1 MKRIL
6 VPTDFSETA
15 TIALN
20 FAIESARIL
29 PAKITL
35 LHSYEIY
42 ADYSADYLGIN
53 TELTYSILNES
64 EIRLDRLRESIQEK
78 HHLEVDTF
86 LSTYPLNEAILKAI
100 EEKNIDLIV
109 MGTLGNSGT
118 KEKIWGSRTSAVIGK
133 TTVPVIAIPH
143 DYKWKKPEKILFAT
157 NHFQDDSRILNSVFE
172 LAGLYMA
179 NVQVAVFTDTEND
192 KTETYL
198 HNKQHIAEYEDT
210 LKARYY
216 ENTVSSVHLI
226 GKDFSDTLQEYIKK
240 NEIDMLIMVTYQ
252 AGFWKRLFNP
262 SITRKMSYNT
272 QIPLLAIPAH

>member
-172 LAGLYMA
+172 LSGLYMA